1 MAEVVYILCALTS
14 VFCAILL
21 ARSYRANR
29 TRLLMWSTLCFVG
42 LAINNILLVVDL
54 ALTVGGPDLSFLR
67 HATALISLS
76 FLLYGLIWEVR

>member
-1 MAEVVYILCALTS
+1 MSELVYAFCAVTS
-14 VFCAILL
+14 MLCAILL
-21 ARSYRANR
+21 TRGYRR
-29 TRLLMWSTLCFVG
+29 TKQPLLLWSCACFIG
-42 LAINNILLVVDL
+42 LALSNILLVVDL